1 MEIILNELPYSDLKD
16 NEWKYK
22 ENPIIFNKY
31 NQLSSL
37 LIKKDEI
44 KKDEI
49 KKDEIKKDEIK
60 KDEIKKDEIKKDEIK
75 KDNKPLELIMTYTS
89 TTEMMKGVIKDK
101 LIEFI
106 TVPEFSKAF
115 GMKKSSEIVSAITR
129 NAWNQSMALFISFLL
144 DATVIYKDKEY
155 IYNKNKINN
164 EISIY

>member
-1 MEIILNELPYSDLKD
+1 MEIILNELPNIDLKD
-16 NEWKYK
+16 NEWKYE

-31 NQLSSL
+31 NQLSSCL
-37 LIKKDEI
+37 
-44 KKDEI
+44 I

-75 KDNKPLELIMTYTS
+75 KDNKPLEIIMTYTS
-89 TTEMMKGVIKDK
+89 TTDMMKGVIKDK

-129 NAWNQSMALFISFLL
+129 NTWNQSMALFISFLL

-155 IYNKNKINN
+155 IYNKNKIIN
-164 EISIY
+164 EISIC

>member
-1 MEIILNELPYSDLKD
+1 MEIILNELPNIDLKD
-16 NEWKYK
+16 NEWKYE

-31 NQLSSL
+31 NQLSSCL
-37 LIKKDEI
+37 
-44 KKDEI
+44 I

-75 KDNKPLELIMTYTS
+75 KDNKPLEIIMTYTS
-89 TTEMMKGVIKDK
+89 TTDMMKGVIKDK

-129 NAWNQSMALFISFLL
+129 NTWNQSMALFISFLL

-164 EISIY
+164 EISIIN